1 MSAEQGSTS
10 PIVPEMPE
18 TRAEAEHQHGEI
30 ADRIRGFNQ
39 AYYIND
45 EPLVP
50 DAEYDALFNRL
61 IELEA
66 RYPTLRKNSPTQEVG
81 AAPADG
87 FAKIKHARPMLSLA
101 NAFSRDDV
109 VDFLA
114 RIRRFLNLTAHSPV
128 EVVGEPK
135 IDGLSL
141 SLRYEN
147 RQLVTAATRG
157 DGTEGEDVT
166 ANVAHIKDIPNILPE
181 DAPEDVVEIRGEVYM
196 ARSDFHKLNETQA
209 ETGGKPFANPR
220 NAAAGSLRQLD
231 PTISAKRPLRFFAY
245 SFGELSESLAQ
256 THWEFIARIKN
267 WGFVTNPFTRLLH
280 DADDIMAFY
289 AEIGNQRPTLDY
301 DIDGIVYKVNDFELQ
316 LRLGFVSRSPRWA
329 IAHKFPAEKART
341 RVKAIDIQVGR
352 TGALTPVARLE
363 PVTVGGVVVSNAT
376 LHNRD
381 EIERLG
387 VRIGDM
393 VLIQR
398 AGDVIPQVVEVI
410 HDEQFTAS
418 KNIIPFIF
426 PDTCPKCGSH
436 AMREEGEV
444 VTRCTGGLICPAQA
458 VERLKHFV
466 SRHAFD
472 IDGMGSKNIEAF
484 FELGWLQSPADIFK
498 LERLHSNEITR
509 LDGWGEKSAN
519 KLFDSI
525 NASRTI
531 SLDRFIFSLGIPQV
545 GQSTAK
551 ILAFH
556 FGSFQVLSKIIKYL
570 SIPKGAETRK
580 ISPNRYSER
589 FCLRHFSRFFYQKHS
604 HPMRLDTFVKRSFK
618 RHIRQNMRAIELQKQ
633 AILNDLLNLDQIGPS
648 VAREVIEFIT
658 EDRNRAVLS
667 DLQRALTIKDVEA
680 PQVSDSPVSGKTVVF
695 TGKLELFSRNEAKV
709 KAESL
714 GAKVAGSISAKT
726 DYLVAGPGAGSK
738 LKKAEE
744 LGVTVLDE
752 QGWLDL
758 IAE

>member
-1 MSAEQGSTS
+1 M
-10 PIVPEMPE
+10 VPDMPE
-18 TRAEAEHQHGEI
+18 TRTEAGQQHAEI
-30 ADRIRGFNQ
+30 SDRIRGFNE

-66 RYPTLRKNSPTQEVG
+66 RYPTLKKNSPTQEVG

-101 NAFSRDDV
+101 NAFSREDI

-128 EVVGEPK
+128 EIVGEPK

-147 RQLVTAATRG
+147 RELVSAATRG

-166 ANVAHIKDIPNILPE
+166 ANVAHITDIPKILPE
-181 DAPEDVVEIRGEVYM
+181 DAPADVVEIRGEVYM
-196 ARSDFHKLNETQA
+196 ARSAFQKLNETQT
-209 ETGGKPFANPR
+209 EIGGKTFANPR

-256 THWEFIARIKN
+256 THWDFISKIKG
-267 WGFVTNPFTRLLH
+267 WGFVTNPHTTLLH
-280 DADDIMAFY
+280 NTDEIMAFY
-289 AEIGNQRPTLDY
+289 EELGNQRAELDY

-329 IAHKFPAEKART
+329 IAHKFPAEQART

-387 VRIGDM
+387 VRVNDL
-393 VLIQR
+393 VVIQR

-410 HDEQFTAS
+410 TDERPDDAV
-418 KNIIPFIF
+418 PYDF
-426 PDTCPKCGSH
+426 PETCPKCGSH
-436 AMREEGEV
+436 AMREEGEA
-444 VTRCTGGLICPAQA
+444 VTRCSGGLICPAQA

-466 SRHAFD
+466 SRNAFD
-472 IDGMGSKNIEAF
+472 IEGMGGKHIEAF
-484 FELGWLQSPADIFK
+484 FDLGWVKSPADIFRIEEKHGDALRK
-498 LERLHSNEITR
+498 LE
-509 LDGWGEKSAN
+509 GWGDKSAE
-519 KLFDSI
+519 KLFASI
-525 NASRTI
+525 NERRTVP
-531 SLDRFIFSLGIPQV
+531 LDRFIYALGIRQI
-545 GQSTAK
+545 GQATAK
-551 ILAFH
+551 LLARH
-556 FGSFQVLSKIIKYL
+556 YGSITEWRAAMNDAGTPDSD
-570 SIPKGAETRK
+570 A
-580 ISPNRYSER
+580 
-589 FCLRHFSRFFYQKHS
+589 LR
-604 HPMRLDTFVKRSFK
+604 
-618 RHIRQNMRAIELQKQ
+618 
-633 AILNDLLNLDQIGPS
+633 DLINIDQIGPS
-648 VAREVIEFIT
+648 VAHDLIEFMA
-658 EDRNRAVLS
+658 EEHNRDVLDDLQAVL
-667 DLQRALTIKDVEA
+667 TIEDVEA
-680 PQVSDSPVSGKTVVF
+680 PQVTDSPVSGKTVVF

-714 GAKVAGSISAKT
+714 GAKVAGSVSAKT
-726 DYLVAGPGAGSK
+726 DFLVAGPGAGSK

-758 IAE
+758 IAD

>member
-1 MSAEQGSTS
+1 M
-10 PIVPEMPE
+10 VPDMPE
-18 TRAEAEHQHGEI
+18 TRTEAGLQHAEI
-30 ADRIRGFNQ
+30 SDRIRGFNE

-66 RYPTLRKNSPTQEVG
+66 RYPTLKKNSPTQEVG

-101 NAFSRDDV
+101 NAFSREDI

-128 EVVGEPK
+128 EIVGEPK

-147 RQLVTAATRG
+147 RELVSAATRG

-166 ANVAHIKDIPNILPE
+166 ANVAHITDIPKILPE
-181 DAPEDVVEIRGEVYM
+181 DAPADVVEIRGEVYM
-196 ARSDFHKLNETQA
+196 ARSAFQKLNETQA
-209 ETGGKPFANPR
+209 ETGGKTFANPR

-256 THWEFIARIKN
+256 THWDFISKIKG
-267 WGFVTNPFTRLLH
+267 WGFVTNPHTTLLH
-280 DADDIMAFY
+280 NTDEIMAFY
-289 AEIGNQRPTLDY
+289 EELGNQRAELDY

-329 IAHKFPAEKART
+329 VAHKFPAEQART

-387 VRIGDM
+387 VQVNDL
-393 VLIQR
+393 VVIQR

-410 HDEQFTAS
+410 VDERPDDAV
-418 KNIIPFIF
+418 PYHF
-426 PDTCPKCGSH
+426 PETCPKCGSH
-436 AMREEGEV
+436 AIREEGEA
-444 VTRCTGGLICPAQA
+444 VTRCSGGLICPAQA

-466 SRHAFD
+466 SRNAFD
-472 IDGMGSKNIEAF
+472 IEGMGGKHIEAF
-484 FELGWLQSPADIFK
+484 FDLGWVKSPADIFRIEEKHGDALRK
-498 LERLHSNEITR
+498 LE
-509 LDGWGEKSAN
+509 GWGDKSAE
-519 KLFDSI
+519 KLFASI
-525 NASRTI
+525 NERRTVP
-531 SLDRFIFSLGIPQV
+531 LDRFIYALGIRQI
-545 GQSTAK
+545 GQATAK
-551 ILAFH
+551 LLARH
-556 FGSFQVLSKIIKYL
+556 YGSI
-570 SIPKGAETRK
+570 AEWRTAMNDAGTPD
-580 ISPNRYSER
+580 SDA
-589 FCLRHFSRFFYQKHS
+589 LR
-604 HPMRLDTFVKRSFK
+604 
-618 RHIRQNMRAIELQKQ
+618 
-633 AILNDLLNLDQIGPS
+633 DLINIDQIGPS
-648 VAREVIEFIT
+648 VAHDLIEFMA
-658 EDRNRAVLS
+658 EEHNRDVLDDLQAVL
-667 DLQRALTIKDVEA
+667 TIENVEA
-680 PQVSDSPVSGKTVVF
+680 PQVTDSPVSGKTVVF

-714 GAKVAGSISAKT
+714 GAKVAGSVSAKT
-726 DYLVAGPGAGSK
+726 DFLVAGPGAGSK

>member
-1 MSAEQGSTS
+1 MNAEHASDT
-10 PIVPEMPE
+10 PNLPDLPELPE
-18 TRAEAEHQHGEI
+18 TSTEARKQHAEISE
-30 ADRIRGFNQ
+30 RIRSFNE

-61 IELEA
+61 IELETH
-66 RYPTLRKNSPTQEVG
+66 YPTLKKNSPTQEVG

-87 FAKIKHARPMLSLA
+87 FAKVKHSRPMLSLG
-101 NAFSRDDV
+101 NAFSREDI

-114 RIRRFLNLTAHSPV
+114 RIRRFLSLTAHSPI

-157 DGTEGEDVT
+157 DGSEGEDVT
-166 ANVAHIKDIPNILPE
+166 ANVAHIGDIPQTLPD
-181 DAPEDVVEIRGEVYM
+181 DAPDVVEIRGEVYM
-196 ARSDFHKLNETQA
+196 ARSAFQKLNEVQA
-209 ETGGKPFANPR
+209 AANAKTFANPR

-256 THWEFIARIKN
+256 TQWEFLHKVEG
-267 WGFVTNPFTRLLH
+267 WGFVTNPLTRLLN
-280 DADDIMAFY
+280 DADEIMAFY
-289 AEIGNQRPTLDY
+289 EDLGKQRPDLDY

-329 IAHKFPAEKART
+329 IAHKFPAEQART
-341 RVKAIDIQVGR
+341 RINAIEVQVGR

-387 VRIGDM
+387 VRVGDM
-393 VLIQR
+393 VIIQR

-410 HDEQFTAS
+410 LDERPEDTVDYA
-418 KNIIPFIF
+418 F
-426 PDTCPKCGSH
+426 PDHCPKCNSH
-436 AMREEGEV
+436 AMREEGEA

-466 SRHAFD
+466 SRNAFD
-472 IDGMGSKNIEAF
+472 IDGMGAKNVEAF
-484 FELGWLQSPADIFK
+484 FDKGWVQSPADIFRLEDNHADEIRK
-498 LERLHSNEITR
+498 LE
-509 LDGWGEKSAN
+509 GWGEKSAT
-519 KLFDSI
+519 KLFDGI
-525 NASRTI
+525 NERRTI
-531 SLDRFIFSLGIPQV
+531 GLDRFIYALGIRQI
-545 GQSTAK
+545 GQATAK
-551 ILAFH
+551 LLARH
-556 FGSFQVLSKIIKYL
+556 YT
-570 SIPKGAETRK
+570 SIGQWRAA
-580 ISPNRYSER
+580 IVDANQADSEA
-589 FCLRHFSRFFYQKHS
+589 LR
-604 HPMRLDTFVKRSFK
+604 
-618 RHIRQNMRAIELQKQ
+618 EL
-633 AILNDLLNLDQIGPS
+633 INIDQIGPG
-648 VAREVIEFIT
+648 VAKDLIEFMA
-658 EDRNRAVLS
+658 ESHNKDVLD
-667 DLQRALTIKDVEA
+667 DLESVLTIQDVEA
-680 PQVSDSPVSGKTVVF
+680 PQVSDSPVNGKTVVF

-714 GAKVAGSISAKT
+714 GAKVAGSVSAKT

-758 IAE
+758 IANT

>member
-1 MSAEQGSTS
+1 MSAEHASDTS
-10 PIVPEMPE
+10 NLPELPE
-18 TRAEAEHQHGEI
+18 TSSEARKQHAEI
-30 ADRIRGFNQ
+30 SDRIRSFNE

-61 IELEA
+61 IELES
-66 RYPTLRKNSPTQEVG
+66 RYPTLKKNSPTQEVG

-87 FAKIKHARPMLSLA
+87 FAKVKHARPMLSLG
-101 NAFSRDDV
+101 NAFSKEDI

-147 RQLVTAATRG
+147 RKLVTAATRG
-157 DGTEGEDVT
+157 DGSEGEDVT
-166 ANVAHIKDIPNILPE
+166 ANVAHIGDIPKTLPD
-181 DAPEDVVEIRGEVYM
+181 DAPDVVEIRGEVYM
-196 ARSDFHKLNETQA
+196 ARSAFQKLNETQA
-209 ETGGKPFANPR
+209 ETGGKTFANPR

-231 PTISAKRPLRFFAY
+231 PSISAKRPLRFFAY

-256 THWEFIARIKN
+256 TQWDFLQKVDG
-267 WGFVTNPFTRLLH
+267 WGFVINPLTRLVN
-280 DADDIMAFY
+280 DADAIMAFY
-289 AEIGNQRPTLDY
+289 DELGKLRPDLDY

-329 IAHKFPAEKART
+329 IAHKFPAEQART
-341 RVKAIDIQVGR
+341 RVNAIEIQVGR

-387 VRIGDM
+387 VRVGDM
-393 VLIQR
+393 VIIQR

-410 HDEQFTAS
+410 LDERPDDTTEYA
-418 KNIIPFIF
+418 F
-426 PDTCPKCGSH
+426 PDLCPKCNSH
-436 AMREEGEV
+436 AMREEGEA

-466 SRHAFD
+466 SRNAFD
-472 IDGMGSKNIEAF
+472 IDGMGAKNIETF
-484 FELGWLQSPADIFK
+484 FEKGWVQSPADIFRLEMLHGDDIRK
-498 LERLHSNEITR
+498 LE
-509 LDGWGEKSAN
+509 GWGEKSAT
-519 KLFDSI
+519 KLFNGINERRSI
-525 NASRTI
+525 G
-531 SLDRFIFSLGIPQV
+531 LDRFIYALGIRQI
-545 GQSTAK
+545 GQATAK
-551 ILAFH
+551 LLARH
-556 FGSFQVLSKIIKYL
+556 YT
-570 SIPKGAETRK
+570 SISQWRTA
-580 ISPNRYSER
+580 IVDANQADSDA
-589 FCLRHFSRFFYQKHS
+589 LR
-604 HPMRLDTFVKRSFK
+604 
-618 RHIRQNMRAIELQKQ
+618 EL
-633 AILNDLLNLDQIGPS
+633 INIDQIGPG
-648 VAREVIEFIT
+648 VAKDLIEFMA
-658 EDRNRAVLS
+658 EDHNKTVLD
-667 DLQRALTIKDVEA
+667 DLESVLDIQDVEA
-680 PQVSDSPVSGKTVVF
+680 PQITDSPVNGKTVVF

-744 LGVTVLDE
+744 LSVTVLDE
-752 QGWLDL
+752 QAWLDL
-758 IAE
+758 IANT

>member
-1 MSAEQGSTS
+1 MNAEHASDT
-10 PIVPEMPE
+10 PNLPDLPELPE
-18 TRAEAEHQHGEI
+18 TSTEARKQHAEISE
-30 ADRIRGFNQ
+30 RIRSFNE

-61 IELEA
+61 IELETH
-66 RYPTLRKNSPTQEVG
+66 YPTLKKNSPTQEVG

-87 FAKIKHARPMLSLA
+87 FAKVKHSRPMLSLG
-101 NAFSRDDV
+101 NAFSREDI

-114 RIRRFLNLTAHSPV
+114 RIRRFLSLTAHSPI

-157 DGTEGEDVT
+157 DGSEGEDVT
-166 ANVAHIKDIPNILPE
+166 ANVAHIGDIPQTLPD
-181 DAPEDVVEIRGEVYM
+181 DAPDVVEIRGEVYM
-196 ARSDFHKLNETQA
+196 ARSAFQKLNEVQA
-209 ETGGKPFANPR
+209 AANAKTFANPR

-231 PTISAKRPLRFFAY
+231 PTISAKRPLGFFAY

-256 THWEFIARIKN
+256 TQWDFLHKIEG
-267 WGFVTNPFTRLLH
+267 WGFVTNPLTRLLN
-280 DADDIMAFY
+280 DADEIMAFY
-289 AEIGNQRPTLDY
+289 EDLGKQRPDLDY

-329 IAHKFPAEKART
+329 IAHKFPAEQART
-341 RVKAIDIQVGR
+341 RINAIEVQVGR

-387 VRIGDM
+387 VRVGDM
-393 VLIQR
+393 VIIQR

-410 HDEQFTAS
+410 LDERPENTVEYA
-418 KNIIPFIF
+418 F
-426 PDTCPKCGSH
+426 PDHCPKCNSH
-436 AMREEGEV
+436 AMREEGEA

-466 SRHAFD
+466 SRNAFD
-472 IDGMGSKNIEAF
+472 IDGMGAKNIEAF
-484 FELGWLQSPADIFK
+484 FDKGWVQSPADIFRLEDNHADEIRK
-498 LERLHSNEITR
+498 LE
-509 LDGWGEKSAN
+509 GWGEKSAT
-519 KLFDSI
+519 KLFDGI
-525 NASRTI
+525 NERRTI
-531 SLDRFIFSLGIPQV
+531 GLDRFIYALGIRQI
-545 GQSTAK
+545 GQATAK
-551 ILAFH
+551 LLARH
-556 FGSFQVLSKIIKYL
+556 YT
-570 SIPKGAETRK
+570 SIGQWRAA
-580 ISPNRYSER
+580 IVDANQADSDA
-589 FCLRHFSRFFYQKHS
+589 LR
-604 HPMRLDTFVKRSFK
+604 
-618 RHIRQNMRAIELQKQ
+618 EL
-633 AILNDLLNLDQIGPS
+633 INIDQIGPG
-648 VAREVIEFIT
+648 VAKDLIEFMA
-658 EDRNRAVLS
+658 ESHNKDVLD
-667 DLQRALTIKDVEA
+667 DLESVLTIQDVEA
-680 PQVSDSPVSGKTVVF
+680 PQVSDSPVNGKTVVF

-714 GAKVAGSISAKT
+714 GAKVAGSVSAKT

-758 IAE
+758 VATA

>member
-1 MSAEQGSTS
+1 MTAEQASSTS
-10 PIVPEMPE
+10 SLPEMPE
-18 TRAEAEHQHGEI
+18 TSTEARKQHAEI
-30 ADRIRGFNQ
+30 AERIRSFNE
-39 AYYIND
+39 AYYVND

-61 IELEA
+61 IELESH
-66 RYPTLRKNSPTQEVG
+66 YPTLKKNSPTQEVG
-81 AAPADG
+81 AAPAEG
-87 FAKIKHARPMLSLA
+87 FAKVKHARPMLSLG
-101 NAFSRDDV
+101 NAFSREDI

-147 RQLVTAATRG
+147 RVLVTAATRG
-157 DGTEGEDVT
+157 DGSEGEDVT
-166 ANVAHIKDIPNILPE
+166 ANVAHIDDIPKTLPE
-181 DAPEDVVEIRGEVYM
+181 DAPDVVEIRGEVYM
-196 ARSDFHKLNETQA
+196 ARSAFQKLNETQA
-209 ETGGKPFANPR
+209 ETGGKTFANPR

-231 PTISAKRPLRFFAY
+231 PSISAKRPLRFFAY

-256 THWEFIARIKN
+256 TQWDFLQKVEG
-267 WGFVTNPFTRLLH
+267 WGFVINPLTRLLN
-280 DADDIMAFY
+280 DADDIMAMY
-289 AEIGNQRPTLDY
+289 DDVGRQRPDLDY

-341 RVKAIDIQVGR
+341 RLNAIDIQVGR

-381 EIERLG
+381 EVERLG
-387 VRIGDM
+387 VRVGDM
-393 VLIQR
+393 VVIQR

-410 HDEQFTAS
+410 LDERPEDTTDYQ
-418 KNIIPFIF
+418 F

-436 AMREEGEV
+436 AMREEGEA

-466 SRHAFD
+466 SRNAFD
-472 IDGMGSKNIEAF
+472 IDGMGAKNVEAF
-484 FELGWLQSPADIFK
+484 FELGWVKSPGDIFRLESDHGDAIKK
-498 LERLHSNEITR
+498 LE
-509 LDGWGEKSAN
+509 GWGEKSAT
-519 KLFDSI
+519 KLFDGV
-525 NASRTI
+525 NERRTI
-531 SLDRFIFSLGIPQV
+531 GLDRFIYALGIRQI
-545 GQSTAK
+545 GQATAK
-551 ILAFH
+551 LLARH
-556 FGSFQVLSKIIKYL
+556 YGSV
-570 SIPKGAETRK
+570 
-580 ISPNRYSER
+580 SEWR
-589 FCLRHFSRFFYQKHS
+589 SAMLAANEADSDALR
-604 HPMRLDTFVKRSFK
+604 
-618 RHIRQNMRAIELQKQ
+618 EL
-633 AILNDLLNLDQIGPS
+633 INIDQIGPG
-648 VAREVIEFIT
+648 VAKDLIEFMAEDHNREVL
-658 EDRNRAVLS
+658 D
-667 DLQRALTIKDVEA
+667 DLQGLLTITDVEA
-680 PQVSDSPVSGKTVVF
+680 PIATDSPVNGKTVVF

-714 GAKVAGSISAKT
+714 GAKVAGSVSAKT

-758 IAE
+758 IATA

>member
-10 PIVPEMPE
+10 SIVPDMPE
-18 TRAEAEHQHGEI
+18 TRTEAGQQHAEI
-30 ADRIRGFNQ
+30 SDRIRGFNE

-66 RYPTLRKNSPTQEVG
+66 RYPTLKKNSPTQEVG

-101 NAFSRDDV
+101 NAFSREDI

-128 EVVGEPK
+128 EIVGEPK

-147 RQLVTAATRG
+147 RELVSAATRG

-166 ANVAHIKDIPNILPE
+166 ANVAHITDIPKTLPE
-181 DAPEDVVEIRGEVYM
+181 DAPADVVEIRGEVYM
-196 ARSDFHKLNETQA
+196 ARSAFQKLNETQA
-209 ETGGKPFANPR
+209 QTGGKTFANPR

-256 THWEFIARIKN
+256 THWDFISKIKG
-267 WGFVTNPFTRLLH
+267 WGFVTNPHTTLLH
-280 DADDIMAFY
+280 NTDEIMAFY
-289 AEIGNQRPTLDY
+289 EELGNQRAELDY

-329 IAHKFPAEKART
+329 IAHKFPAEQART

-387 VRIGDM
+387 VQVNDL
-393 VLIQR
+393 VVIQR

-410 HDEQFTAS
+410 VDERPDDAA
-418 KNIIPFIF
+418 PYHF
-426 PDTCPKCGSH
+426 PETCPKCGSH
-436 AMREEGEV
+436 AIREEGEA
-444 VTRCTGGLICPAQA
+444 VTRCSGGLICPAQA

-466 SRHAFD
+466 SRNAFD
-472 IDGMGSKNIEAF
+472 IEGMGGKHIEAF
-484 FELGWLQSPADIFK
+484 FDLGWVKSPADIFRIEEKHGDALRK
-498 LERLHSNEITR
+498 LE
-509 LDGWGEKSAN
+509 GWGDKSAE
-519 KLFDSI
+519 KLFASI
-525 NASRTI
+525 NERRTVP
-531 SLDRFIFSLGIPQV
+531 LDRFIYALGIRQI
-545 GQSTAK
+545 GQATAK
-551 ILAFH
+551 LLARH
-556 FGSFQVLSKIIKYL
+556 YGSI
-570 SIPKGAETRK
+570 AEWRTAMNDAGTPD
-580 ISPNRYSER
+580 SDA
-589 FCLRHFSRFFYQKHS
+589 LR
-604 HPMRLDTFVKRSFK
+604 
-618 RHIRQNMRAIELQKQ
+618 
-633 AILNDLLNLDQIGPS
+633 DLINIDQIGPS
-648 VAREVIEFIT
+648 VAHDLIEFMA
-658 EDRNRAVLS
+658 EEHNRDVLDDLQAVL
-667 DLQRALTIKDVEA
+667 TIENVKA
-680 PQVSDSPVSGKTVVF
+680 PQVTDSPVSGKTVVF

-714 GAKVAGSISAKT
+714 GAKVAGSVSAKT
-726 DYLVAGPGAGSK
+726 DFLVAGPGAGSK

-758 IAE
+758 IAD

>member
-1 MSAEQGSTS
+1 MNAEHASNTS
-10 PIVPEMPE
+10 SLPEMPATSTE
-18 TRAEAEHQHGEI
+18 ARKQHAEISE
-30 ADRIRGFNQ
+30 RIRSFNE
-39 AYYIND
+39 AYYVND

-61 IELEA
+61 IELESH
-66 RYPTLRKNSPTQEVG
+66 YPTLKKNSPTQEVG

-87 FAKIKHARPMLSLA
+87 FAKVRHARPMLSLG
-101 NAFSRDDV
+101 NAFSREDI

-141 SLRYEN
+141 SLRYEG
-147 RQLVTAATRG
+147 RKLVTAATRG
-157 DGTEGEDVT
+157 DGSEGEDVT
-166 ANVAHIKDIPNILPE
+166 ANVAHIDDIPKTLPD
-181 DAPEDVVEIRGEVYM
+181 DAPDVVEIRGEVYM
-196 ARSDFHKLNETQA
+196 ARSAFQKLNETQA
-209 ETGGKPFANPR
+209 ETGGKTFANPR

-231 PTISAKRPLRFFAY
+231 PSISAKRPLRFFAY

-256 THWEFIARIKN
+256 TQWDFLQKVDG
-267 WGFVTNPFTRLLH
+267 WGFVINPLTRLLN
-280 DADDIMAFY
+280 DADDIMTFY
-289 AEIGNQRPTLDY
+289 EELGKQRPDLDY

-341 RVKAIDIQVGR
+341 RLNAIDIQVGR

-387 VRIGDM
+387 VRVGDM
-393 VLIQR
+393 VVIQR

-410 HDEQFTAS
+410 LDERPEGTVDYA
-418 KNIIPFIF
+418 F

-436 AMREEGEV
+436 AMREEGEA

-466 SRHAFD
+466 SRNAFD
-472 IDGMGSKNIEAF
+472 IDGMGAKNIESF
-484 FELGWLQSPADIFK
+484 FELGWVKSPGDIFRLETDHGDAIRK
-498 LERLHSNEITR
+498 LE
-509 LDGWGEKSAN
+509 GWGDKSAA
-519 KLFDSI
+519 KLFDGI
-525 NASRTI
+525 NERKTI
-531 SLDRFIFSLGIPQV
+531 GLDRFIYALGIRQI
-545 GQSTAK
+545 GQATAK
-551 ILAFH
+551 LLARH
-556 FGSFQVLSKIIKYL
+556 YGSVAEWRSAIIAANQAD
-570 SIPKGAETRK
+570 SDA
-580 ISPNRYSER
+580 
-589 FCLRHFSRFFYQKHS
+589 LR
-604 HPMRLDTFVKRSFK
+604 
-618 RHIRQNMRAIELQKQ
+618 EL
-633 AILNDLLNLDQIGPS
+633 INIDQIGPG
-648 VAREVIEFIT
+648 VAKDLIEFMA
-658 EDRNRAVLS
+658 EDHNLAVLD
-667 DLQRALTIKDVEA
+667 DLQAQLDITDVEA
-680 PQVSDSPVSGKTVVF
+680 PSVSDSPVSGKTVVF

-714 GAKVAGSISAKT
+714 GAKVAGSVSAKT

-758 IAE
+758 IAAE

>member
-1 MSAEQGSTS
+1 MSAEHASDTS
-10 PIVPEMPE
+10 NLPELPDTSSE
-18 TRAEAEHQHGEI
+18 ARKQHAEI
-30 ADRIRGFNQ
+30 SDRIRSFNE

-61 IELEA
+61 IELES
-66 RYPTLRKNSPTQEVG
+66 RYPTLKKNSPTQEVG

-87 FAKIKHARPMLSLA
+87 FAKVKHARPMLSLG
-101 NAFSRDDV
+101 NAFSKEDI

-147 RQLVTAATRG
+147 RKLVTAATRG
-157 DGTEGEDVT
+157 DGSEGEDVT
-166 ANVAHIKDIPNILPE
+166 ANVAHIGDIPKTLPE
-181 DAPEDVVEIRGEVYM
+181 DAPDVVEIRGEVYM
-196 ARSDFHKLNETQA
+196 ARSAFQKLNETQA
-209 ETGGKPFANPR
+209 ETGGKTFANPR

-231 PTISAKRPLRFFAY
+231 PSVSAKRPLRFFAY

-256 THWEFIARIKN
+256 TQWDFLQKVDG
-267 WGFVTNPFTRLLH
+267 WGFVINPLTRLVN
-280 DADDIMAFY
+280 DADAIMAFY
-289 AEIGNQRPTLDY
+289 DELGKLRPDLDY

-329 IAHKFPAEKART
+329 IAHKFPAEQART
-341 RVKAIDIQVGR
+341 RVNAIEIQVGR

-381 EIERLG
+381 EIARLG
-387 VRIGDM
+387 VRVGDM
-393 VLIQR
+393 VIIQR

-410 HDEQFTAS
+410 LDERPDDTTEYA
-418 KNIIPFIF
+418 F
-426 PDTCPKCGSH
+426 PDHCPKCNSH
-436 AMREEGEV
+436 AMREEGEA

-466 SRHAFD
+466 SRNAFD
-472 IDGMGSKNIEAF
+472 IDGMGAKNIETF
-484 FELGWLQSPADIFK
+484 FEKGWVQSPSDIFRLETLHGDDIRK
-498 LERLHSNEITR
+498 LE
-509 LDGWGEKSAN
+509 GWGEKSATN
-519 KLFDSI
+519 LFNGI
-525 NASRTI
+525 NERRTI
-531 SLDRFIFSLGIPQV
+531 GLDRFIYALGIRQI
-545 GQSTAK
+545 GQATAK
-551 ILAFH
+551 LLARH
-556 FGSFQVLSKIIKYL
+556 YT
-570 SIPKGAETRK
+570 SISQWRSA
-580 ISPNRYSER
+580 IVDANQADSDA
-589 FCLRHFSRFFYQKHS
+589 LR
-604 HPMRLDTFVKRSFK
+604 
-618 RHIRQNMRAIELQKQ
+618 EL
-633 AILNDLLNLDQIGPS
+633 INIDQIGPG
-648 VAREVIEFIT
+648 VAKDLIEFMA
-658 EDRNRAVLS
+658 EDHNKTVLD
-667 DLQRALTIKDVEA
+667 DLESVLDIQDVEA
-680 PQVSDSPVSGKTVVF
+680 PQITDSPVNGKTVVF

-744 LGVTVLDE
+744 LSVTVLDE
-752 QGWLDL
+752 QAWLDL
-758 IAE
+758 IANT

>member
-1 MSAEQGSTS
+1 MSAEQGPTS
-10 PIVPEMPE
+10 SIVPDMPE
-18 TRAEAEHQHGEI
+18 TRTEAGQQHAEI
-30 ADRIRGFNQ
+30 SDRIRGFNE

-66 RYPTLRKNSPTQEVG
+66 RYPTLKKNSPTQEVG

-101 NAFSRDDV
+101 NAFSREDI

-128 EVVGEPK
+128 EIVGEPK

-147 RQLVTAATRG
+147 RELVSAATRG

-166 ANVAHIKDIPNILPE
+166 ANVAHITDIPKILPE
-181 DAPEDVVEIRGEVYM
+181 DAPADVVEIRGEVYM
-196 ARSDFHKLNETQA
+196 ARSAFQKLNETQT
-209 ETGGKPFANPR
+209 EIGGKTFANPR

-256 THWEFIARIKN
+256 THWDFISKIKG
-267 WGFVTNPFTRLLH
+267 WGFVTNPHTTLLH
-280 DADDIMAFY
+280 NTDEIMAFY
-289 AEIGNQRPTLDY
+289 EELGNQRAELDY

-329 IAHKFPAEKART
+329 IAHKFPAEQART

-387 VRIGDM
+387 VRVNDL
-393 VLIQR
+393 VVIQR

-410 HDEQFTAS
+410 TDERPDDAV
-418 KNIIPFIF
+418 PYDF
-426 PDTCPKCGSH
+426 PETCPKCGSH
-436 AMREEGEV
+436 AMREEGEA
-444 VTRCTGGLICPAQA
+444 VTRCSGGLICPAQA

-466 SRHAFD
+466 SRNAFD
-472 IDGMGSKNIEAF
+472 IEGMGGKHIEAF
-484 FELGWLQSPADIFK
+484 FDLGWVKSPADIFRIEEKHGDALRK
-498 LERLHSNEITR
+498 LE
-509 LDGWGEKSAN
+509 GWGDKSAE
-519 KLFDSI
+519 KLFASI
-525 NASRTI
+525 NERRTVP
-531 SLDRFIFSLGIPQV
+531 LDRFIYALGIRQI
-545 GQSTAK
+545 GQATAK
-551 ILAFH
+551 LLARH
-556 FGSFQVLSKIIKYL
+556 YGSITEWRAAMNDAGTPDSD
-570 SIPKGAETRK
+570 A
-580 ISPNRYSER
+580 
-589 FCLRHFSRFFYQKHS
+589 LR
-604 HPMRLDTFVKRSFK
+604 
-618 RHIRQNMRAIELQKQ
+618 
-633 AILNDLLNLDQIGPS
+633 DLINIDQIGPS
-648 VAREVIEFIT
+648 VAHDLIEFMA
-658 EDRNRAVLS
+658 EEHNRDVLDDLQAVL
-667 DLQRALTIKDVEA
+667 TIEDVEA
-680 PQVSDSPVSGKTVVF
+680 PQVTDSPVSGKTVVF

-714 GAKVAGSISAKT
+714 GAKVAGSVSAKT
-726 DYLVAGPGAGSK
+726 DFLVAGPGAGSK

-758 IAE
+758 IAD

>member
-1 MSAEQGSTS
+1 MTAEQASSTS
-10 PIVPEMPE
+10 SLPEMPE
-18 TRAEAEHQHGEI
+18 TSTEARKQHAEI
-30 ADRIRGFNQ
+30 AERIRSFNE
-39 AYYIND
+39 AYYVND

-61 IELEA
+61 IELETH
-66 RYPTLRKNSPTQEVG
+66 YPTLKKNSPTQEVG
-81 AAPADG
+81 AAPAEG
-87 FAKIKHARPMLSLA
+87 FAKVKHARPMLSLG
-101 NAFSRDDV
+101 NAFSREDI

-114 RIRRFLNLTAHSPV
+114 RIRRFLNLTAHCPV

-147 RQLVTAATRG
+147 RVLVTAATRG
-157 DGTEGEDVT
+157 DGSEGEDVT
-166 ANVAHIKDIPNILPE
+166 ANVAHINDIPKTLPE
-181 DAPEDVVEIRGEVYM
+181 GAPDVVEIRGEVYM
-196 ARSDFHKLNETQA
+196 ARSAFQKLNETQA
-209 ETGGKPFANPR
+209 ETGGKTFANPR

-231 PTISAKRPLRFFAY
+231 PSISAKRPLRFFAY

-256 THWEFIARIKN
+256 TQWDFLQKVEG
-267 WGFVTNPFTRLLH
+267 WGFVINPLTRTLN
-280 DADDIMAFY
+280 DADDIMAMY
-289 AEIGNQRPTLDY
+289 EDVGKQRPDLDY

-341 RVKAIDIQVGR
+341 RLNAIDIQVGR

-387 VRIGDM
+387 VRVGDM
-393 VLIQR
+393 VVIQR

-410 HDEQFTAS
+410 LDERPEGTTDYQ
-418 KNIIPFIF
+418 F

-436 AMREEGEV
+436 AMREEGEA

-466 SRHAFD
+466 SRNAFD
-472 IDGMGSKNIEAF
+472 IDGMGAKNVEAF
-484 FELGWLQSPADIFK
+484 FELGWVKSPGDIFRLESDHGDAIMK
-498 LERLHSNEITR
+498 LE
-509 LDGWGEKSAN
+509 GWGEKSAT
-519 KLFDSI
+519 KLFDGV
-525 NASRTI
+525 NERRTI
-531 SLDRFIFSLGIPQV
+531 GLDRFIYALGIRQI
-545 GQSTAK
+545 GQATAK
-551 ILAFH
+551 LLARH
-556 FGSFQVLSKIIKYL
+556 YGSV
-570 SIPKGAETRK
+570 
-580 ISPNRYSER
+580 SEWR
-589 FCLRHFSRFFYQKHS
+589 SAMLAANEADRDALR
-604 HPMRLDTFVKRSFK
+604 
-618 RHIRQNMRAIELQKQ
+618 EL
-633 AILNDLLNLDQIGPS
+633 INIDQIGPG
-648 VAREVIEFIT
+648 VAKDLIEFMAEDHNREVL
-658 EDRNRAVLS
+658 D
-667 DLQRALTIKDVEA
+667 DLQDLLTITDVEA
-680 PQVSDSPVSGKTVVF
+680 PTATDSPVNGKTVVF

-714 GAKVAGSISAKT
+714 GAKVAGSVSAKT

-758 IAE
+758 IATE

>member
-1 MSAEQGSTS
+1 MTAEQASSTS
-10 PIVPEMPE
+10 SLPEMPE
-18 TRAEAEHQHGEI
+18 TSTEARKQHAEI
-30 ADRIRGFNQ
+30 AERIRSFNE
-39 AYYIND
+39 AYYVND

-61 IELEA
+61 IELESH
-66 RYPTLRKNSPTQEVG
+66 YPTLKKNSPTQEVG
-81 AAPADG
+81 AAPAEG
-87 FAKIKHARPMLSLA
+87 FAKVKHARPMLSLG
-101 NAFSRDDV
+101 NAFSREDI

-147 RQLVTAATRG
+147 RVLVTAATRG
-157 DGTEGEDVT
+157 DGSEGEDVT
-166 ANVAHIKDIPNILPE
+166 ANVAHIDDIPKTLPE
-181 DAPEDVVEIRGEVYM
+181 DAPDVVEIRGEVYM
-196 ARSDFHKLNETQA
+196 ARSAFQKLNETQA
-209 ETGGKPFANPR
+209 ETGGKTFANPR

-231 PTISAKRPLRFFAY
+231 SSISAKRPLRFFAY

-256 THWEFIARIKN
+256 TQWDFLQKVEG
-267 WGFVTNPFTRLLH
+267 WGFVINPLTRLLN
-280 DADDIMAFY
+280 DADDIMAMY
-289 AEIGNQRPTLDY
+289 DDVGRQRPDLDY

-341 RVKAIDIQVGR
+341 RLNAIDIQVGR

-387 VRIGDM
+387 VRVGDM
-393 VLIQR
+393 VVIQR

-410 HDEQFTAS
+410 LDERPADTTDYQ
-418 KNIIPFIF
+418 F

-436 AMREEGEV
+436 AMREEGEA

-466 SRHAFD
+466 SRNAFD
-472 IDGMGSKNIEAF
+472 IDGMGAKNVEAF
-484 FELGWLQSPADIFK
+484 FELGWVKSPGDIFR
-498 LERLHSNEITR
+498 LENDHGDAIRK
-509 LDGWGEKSAN
+509 LDGWGDKSAE
-519 KLFDSI
+519 KLFSGI
-525 NASRTI
+525 RNRKEI
-531 SLDRFIFSLGIPQV
+531 PLDKFIYSLGIRQI
-545 GQSTAK
+545 GQATAK
-551 ILAFH
+551 LLARH
-556 FGSFQVLSKIIKYL
+556 YGSFDAWRLAMAAAKKTE
-570 SIPKGAETRK
+570 KEGD
-580 ISPNRYSER
+580 SEA
-589 FCLRHFSRFFYQKHS
+589 LRE
-604 HPMRLDTFVKRSFK
+604 L
-618 RHIRQNMRAIELQKQ
+618 INIE
-633 AILNDLLNLDQIGPS
+633 QIGPG
-648 VAREVIEFIT
+648 VANDLIEFMA
-658 EDRNRAVLS
+658 EGHNRKVLD
-667 DLQRALTIKDVEA
+667 DLQKYLTITDVEA
-680 PQVSDSPVSGKTVVF
+680 PTATDSPVNGKTVVF

-714 GAKVAGSISAKT
+714 GAKVAGSVSAKT

-758 IAE
+758 IATA

>member
-1 MSAEQGSTS
+1 MNAEHASDT
-10 PIVPEMPE
+10 PNLPDLPELPE
-18 TRAEAEHQHGEI
+18 TSTEARKQHAEISE
-30 ADRIRGFNQ
+30 RIRSFNE

-61 IELEA
+61 IELETH
-66 RYPTLRKNSPTQEVG
+66 YPTLKKNSPTQEVG

-87 FAKIKHARPMLSLA
+87 FAKVKHSRPMLSLG
-101 NAFSRDDV
+101 NAFSREDI

-114 RIRRFLNLTAHSPV
+114 RIRRFLSLTAHSPI

-157 DGTEGEDVT
+157 DGSEGEDVT
-166 ANVAHIKDIPNILPE
+166 ANVAHIGDIPQTLPD
-181 DAPEDVVEIRGEVYM
+181 DAPDVVEIRGEVYM
-196 ARSDFHKLNETQA
+196 ARSAFQKLNEVQA
-209 ETGGKPFANPR
+209 AANAKTFANPR

-256 THWEFIARIKN
+256 TQWEFLHKIEG
-267 WGFVTNPFTRLLH
+267 WGFVTNPLTRLLN
-280 DADDIMAFY
+280 DADEIMAFY
-289 AEIGNQRPTLDY
+289 EDLGKQRPDLDY

-329 IAHKFPAEKART
+329 IAHKFPAEQART
-341 RVKAIDIQVGR
+341 RINAIEVQVGR

-387 VRIGDM
+387 VRVGDM
-393 VLIQR
+393 VIIQR

-410 HDEQFTAS
+410 LDERPDNTAEYQ
-418 KNIIPFIF
+418 F
-426 PDTCPKCGSH
+426 PDHCPKCNSH
-436 AMREEGEV
+436 AMREEGEA

-466 SRHAFD
+466 SRNAFD
-472 IDGMGSKNIEAF
+472 IDGMGAKNIEAF
-484 FELGWLQSPADIFK
+484 FDKGWVQSPADIFRLEDVHADDIRK
-498 LERLHSNEITR
+498 LE
-509 LDGWGEKSAN
+509 GWGEKSAT
-519 KLFDSI
+519 KLFDGI
-525 NASRTI
+525 NERRTI
-531 SLDRFIFSLGIPQV
+531 GLDRFIYALGIRQI
-545 GQSTAK
+545 GQATAK
-551 ILAFH
+551 LLARH
-556 FGSFQVLSKIIKYL
+556 YT
-570 SIPKGAETRK
+570 SISQWRAA
-580 ISPNRYSER
+580 IVDANQADSDA
-589 FCLRHFSRFFYQKHS
+589 LR
-604 HPMRLDTFVKRSFK
+604 
-618 RHIRQNMRAIELQKQ
+618 EL
-633 AILNDLLNLDQIGPS
+633 INIDQIGPG
-648 VAREVIEFIT
+648 VAKDLIEFMA
-658 EDRNRAVLS
+658 ESHNKDVLD
-667 DLQRALTIKDVEA
+667 DLESVLTIQDVEA
-680 PQVSDSPVSGKTVVF
+680 PQVSDSPVNGKTVVF

-714 GAKVAGSISAKT
+714 GAKVAGSVSAKT

-758 IAE
+758 VATA

>member
-1 MSAEQGSTS
+1 MTAEQASSTS
-10 PIVPEMPE
+10 SLPEMPE
-18 TRAEAEHQHGEI
+18 TSTEARKQHAEI
-30 ADRIRGFNQ
+30 ADRVRSFNE
-39 AYYIND
+39 AYYVND

-61 IELEA
+61 IELESH
-66 RYPTLRKNSPTQEVG
+66 YPTLKKNSPTQEVG
-81 AAPADG
+81 AAPAEG
-87 FAKIKHARPMLSLA
+87 FAKVKHARPMLSLG
-101 NAFSRDDV
+101 NAFSREDI

-147 RQLVTAATRG
+147 RVLVTAATRG
-157 DGTEGEDVT
+157 DGSEGEDVT
-166 ANVAHIKDIPNILPE
+166 ANVAHIDDIPKTLPE
-181 DAPEDVVEIRGEVYM
+181 DAPDVVEIRGEVYM
-196 ARSDFHKLNETQA
+196 ARSAFQKLNETQA
-209 ETGGKPFANPR
+209 ETGGKTFANPR

-231 PTISAKRPLRFFAY
+231 PSISAKRPLRFFAY

-256 THWEFIARIKN
+256 TQWDFLQKVEG
-267 WGFVTNPFTRLLH
+267 WGFVINPLTRLLN
-280 DADDIMAFY
+280 DADDIMAMY
-289 AEIGNQRPTLDY
+289 DDVGRQRPDLDY

-341 RVKAIDIQVGR
+341 RLNAIDIQVGR

-387 VRIGDM
+387 VRVGDM
-393 VLIQR
+393 VVIQR

-410 HDEQFTAS
+410 LDERPADTTDYQ
-418 KNIIPFIF
+418 F

-436 AMREEGEV
+436 AMREEGEA

-466 SRHAFD
+466 SRNAFD
-472 IDGMGSKNIEAF
+472 IDGMGAKNVEAF
-484 FELGWLQSPADIFK
+484 FELGWVKSPGDIFRLESDHGDAIKK
-498 LERLHSNEITR
+498 LE
-509 LDGWGEKSAN
+509 GWGEKSAT
-519 KLFDSI
+519 KLFDGV
-525 NASRTI
+525 NERRTI
-531 SLDRFIFSLGIPQV
+531 GLDRFIYALGIRQI
-545 GQSTAK
+545 GQATAK
-551 ILAFH
+551 LLARH
-556 FGSFQVLSKIIKYL
+556 YGSV
-570 SIPKGAETRK
+570 
-580 ISPNRYSER
+580 SEWR
-589 FCLRHFSRFFYQKHS
+589 SAMLAANEADSDALR
-604 HPMRLDTFVKRSFK
+604 
-618 RHIRQNMRAIELQKQ
+618 EL
-633 AILNDLLNLDQIGPS
+633 INIDQIGPG
-648 VAREVIEFIT
+648 VAKDLIEFMAEDHNREVL
-658 EDRNRAVLS
+658 D
-667 DLQRALTIKDVEA
+667 DLQGLLTITDVEA
-680 PQVSDSPVSGKTVVF
+680 PTATDSPVNGKTVVF

-714 GAKVAGSISAKT
+714 GAKVAGSVSAKT
-726 DYLVAGPGAGSK
+726 DYLVTGPGAGSK

-758 IAE
+758 IATA

>member
-1 MSAEQGSTS
+1 M
-10 PIVPEMPE
+10 VPEMPE

-387 VRIGDM
+387 VRVNDL
-393 VLIQR
+393 VVIQR

-410 HDEQFTAS
+410 LDERPDDTFPYA
-418 KNIIPFIF
+418 F

-436 AMREEGEV
+436 AMREEGEAI
-444 VTRCTGGLICPAQA
+444 TRCSGGLICPAQA

-466 SRHAFD
+466 SRNAFD
-472 IDGMGSKNIEAF
+472 IDGMGAKNIEAF
-484 FELGWLQSPADIFK
+484 FELGWIKSPADIFRIEETHGETLRK
-498 LERLHSNEITR
+498 LE
-509 LDGWGEKSAN
+509 GWGDKSAE
-519 KLFDSI
+519 KLFASI
-525 NASRTI
+525 NQRRNVP
-531 SLDRFIFSLGIPQV
+531 LDRFIYALGIRQI
-545 GQSTAK
+545 GQATAK
-551 ILAFH
+551 LLARH
-556 FGSFQVLSKIIKYL
+556 YRSLTEWRMAMNNAGTPDSD
-570 SIPKGAETRK
+570 A
-580 ISPNRYSER
+580 
-589 FCLRHFSRFFYQKHS
+589 LR
-604 HPMRLDTFVKRSFK
+604 
-618 RHIRQNMRAIELQKQ
+618 
-633 AILNDLLNLDQIGPS
+633 DLINIDQIGPG
-648 VAREVIEFIT
+648 VAHDLIEFMA
-658 EDRNRAVLS
+658 EEHNRDVLD
-667 DLQRALTIKDVEA
+667 DLETVLTVEDVEA

-744 LGVTVLDE
+744 LGVTILDE

>member
-10 PIVPEMPE
+10 SIVPDMPE
-18 TRAEAEHQHGEI
+18 TRTEAGQQHAEI
-30 ADRIRGFNQ
+30 SDRIRGFNE

-66 RYPTLRKNSPTQEVG
+66 RYPTLKKNSPTQEVG

-101 NAFSRDDV
+101 NAFSREDI

-128 EVVGEPK
+128 EIVGEPK

-147 RQLVTAATRG
+147 RELVSAATRG

-166 ANVAHIKDIPNILPE
+166 ANVAHITDIPKILPE
-181 DAPEDVVEIRGEVYM
+181 DAPADVVEIRGEVYM
-196 ARSDFHKLNETQA
+196 ARSAFQKLNETQT
-209 ETGGKPFANPR
+209 ETGSKTFANPR

-256 THWEFIARIKN
+256 THWDFISKIKG
-267 WGFVTNPFTRLLH
+267 WGFVTNPHTTLLH
-280 DADDIMAFY
+280 NTDEIMAFY
-289 AEIGNQRPTLDY
+289 EELGNQRAELDY

-329 IAHKFPAEKART
+329 IAHKFPAEQART

-387 VRIGDM
+387 VRVNDL
-393 VLIQR
+393 VVIQR

-410 HDEQFTAS
+410 TDERPDDAV
-418 KNIIPFIF
+418 PYDF
-426 PDTCPKCGSH
+426 PETCPKCGSH
-436 AMREEGEV
+436 AMREEGEA
-444 VTRCTGGLICPAQA
+444 VTRCSGGLICPAQA

-466 SRHAFD
+466 SRNAFD
-472 IDGMGSKNIEAF
+472 IEGMGGKHIEAF
-484 FELGWLQSPADIFK
+484 FDLGWVKSPADIFRIEEKHGDALRK
-498 LERLHSNEITR
+498 LE
-509 LDGWGEKSAN
+509 GWGDKSAE
-519 KLFDSI
+519 KLFASI
-525 NASRTI
+525 NERRTVP
-531 SLDRFIFSLGIPQV
+531 LDRFIYALGIRQI
-545 GQSTAK
+545 GQATAK
-551 ILAFH
+551 LLARH
-556 FGSFQVLSKIIKYL
+556 YGSITEWRAAMNDAGTPDSD
-570 SIPKGAETRK
+570 A
-580 ISPNRYSER
+580 
-589 FCLRHFSRFFYQKHS
+589 LR
-604 HPMRLDTFVKRSFK
+604 
-618 RHIRQNMRAIELQKQ
+618 
-633 AILNDLLNLDQIGPS
+633 DLINIDQIGPS
-648 VAREVIEFIT
+648 VAHDLIEFMA
-658 EDRNRAVLS
+658 EEHNRDVLDDLQAVL
-667 DLQRALTIKDVEA
+667 TIEDVEA
-680 PQVSDSPVSGKTVVF
+680 PQVTDSPVSGKTVVF

-714 GAKVAGSISAKT
+714 GAKVAGSVSAKT
-726 DYLVAGPGAGSK
+726 DFLVAGPGAGSK

-758 IAE
+758 IAD

>member
-10 PIVPEMPE
+10 SIVPDMPE
-18 TRAEAEHQHGEI
+18 TRTEAGQQHAEI
-30 ADRIRGFNQ
+30 SDRIRGFNE

-66 RYPTLRKNSPTQEVG
+66 RYPTLKKNSPTQEVG

-101 NAFSRDDV
+101 NAFSREDI

-128 EVVGEPK
+128 EIVGEPK

-147 RQLVTAATRG
+147 RELVSAATRG

-166 ANVAHIKDIPNILPE
+166 ANVAHITDIPKILPE
-181 DAPEDVVEIRGEVYM
+181 DAPADVVEIRGEVYM
-196 ARSDFHKLNETQA
+196 ARSAFQKLNETQT
-209 ETGGKPFANPR
+209 EIGGKTFANPR

-256 THWEFIARIKN
+256 THWDFISKIKG
-267 WGFVTNPFTRLLH
+267 WGFVTNPHTTLLH
-280 DADDIMAFY
+280 NTDEIMAFY
-289 AEIGNQRPTLDY
+289 EELGNQRAELDY

-329 IAHKFPAEKART
+329 IAHKFPAEQART

-387 VRIGDM
+387 VRVNDL
-393 VLIQR
+393 VVIQR

-410 HDEQFTAS
+410 TDERPDDAV
-418 KNIIPFIF
+418 PYDF
-426 PDTCPKCGSH
+426 PETCPKCGSH
-436 AMREEGEV
+436 AMREEGEA
-444 VTRCTGGLICPAQA
+444 VTRCSGGLICPAQA

-466 SRHAFD
+466 SRNAFD
-472 IDGMGSKNIEAF
+472 IEGMGGKHIEAF
-484 FELGWLQSPADIFK
+484 FDLGWVKSPADIFRIEEKHGDALRK
-498 LERLHSNEITR
+498 LE
-509 LDGWGEKSAN
+509 GWGDKSAE
-519 KLFDSI
+519 KLFASI
-525 NASRTI
+525 NERRTVP
-531 SLDRFIFSLGIPQV
+531 LDRFIYALGIRQI
-545 GQSTAK
+545 GQATAK
-551 ILAFH
+551 LLARH
-556 FGSFQVLSKIIKYL
+556 YGSIT
-570 SIPKGAETRK
+570 EW
-580 ISPNRYSER
+580 
-589 FCLRHFSRFFYQKHS
+589 
-604 HPMRLDTFVKRSFK
+604 
-618 RHIRQNMRAIELQKQ
+618 RA
-633 AILNDLLNLDQIGPS
+633 AMNDAGTPDSDALHDLINIDQIGPS
-648 VAREVIEFIT
+648 VAHDLIEFMA
-658 EDRNRAVLS
+658 EEHNRDVLDDLQAVL
-667 DLQRALTIKDVEA
+667 TIEDVEA
-680 PQVSDSPVSGKTVVF
+680 PQVTDSPVSGKTVVF

-714 GAKVAGSISAKT
+714 GAKVAGSVSAKT
-726 DYLVAGPGAGSK
+726 DFLVAGPGAGSK

-758 IAE
+758 IAD

>member
-10 PIVPEMPE
+10 SIVPDMPE
-18 TRAEAEHQHGEI
+18 TRTEAGLQHAEI
-30 ADRIRGFNQ
+30 SDRIRGFNE

-66 RYPTLRKNSPTQEVG
+66 RYPTLKKNSPTQEVG

-101 NAFSRDDV
+101 NAFSREDI

-128 EVVGEPK
+128 EIVGEPK

-147 RQLVTAATRG
+147 RELVSAATRG

-166 ANVAHIKDIPNILPE
+166 ANVAHITDIPKTLPE
-181 DAPEDVVEIRGEVYM
+181 DAPADVVEIRGEVYM
-196 ARSDFHKLNETQA
+196 ARSAFQKLNETQA
-209 ETGGKPFANPR
+209 ETGGKTFANPR

-256 THWEFIARIKN
+256 THWDFISKIKG
-267 WGFVTNPFTRLLH
+267 WGFVTNPHTTLLH
-280 DADDIMAFY
+280 NTDEIMAFY
-289 AEIGNQRPTLDY
+289 EELGNQRAELDY

-329 IAHKFPAEKART
+329 IAHKFPAEQART

-387 VRIGDM
+387 VQVNDL
-393 VLIQR
+393 VVIQR

-410 HDEQFTAS
+410 VDERPDDAV
-418 KNIIPFIF
+418 PYHF
-426 PDTCPKCGSH
+426 PETCPKCGSH
-436 AMREEGEV
+436 AIREEGEA
-444 VTRCTGGLICPAQA
+444 VTRCSGGLICPAQA

-466 SRHAFD
+466 SRNAFD
-472 IDGMGSKNIEAF
+472 IEGMGGKHIEAF
-484 FELGWLQSPADIFK
+484 FDLGWVKSPADIFRIEEKHGDALRK
-498 LERLHSNEITR
+498 LE
-509 LDGWGEKSAN
+509 GWGDKSAE
-519 KLFDSI
+519 KLFASI
-525 NASRTI
+525 NERRTVP
-531 SLDRFIFSLGIPQV
+531 LDRFIYALGIRQI
-545 GQSTAK
+545 GQATAK
-551 ILAFH
+551 LLARH
-556 FGSFQVLSKIIKYL
+556 YGSI
-570 SIPKGAETRK
+570 AEWRTAMNDAGTPD
-580 ISPNRYSER
+580 SDA
-589 FCLRHFSRFFYQKHS
+589 LR
-604 HPMRLDTFVKRSFK
+604 
-618 RHIRQNMRAIELQKQ
+618 
-633 AILNDLLNLDQIGPS
+633 DLINIDQIGPS
-648 VAREVIEFIT
+648 VAHDLIEFMA
-658 EDRNRAVLS
+658 EEHNRDVLDDLQAVL
-667 DLQRALTIKDVEA
+667 TIENVEA
-680 PQVSDSPVSGKTVVF
+680 PQVTDSPVSGKTVVF

-714 GAKVAGSISAKT
+714 GAKVAGSVSAKT
-726 DYLVAGPGAGSK
+726 DFLVAGPGAGSK

-758 IAE
+758 IAD

>member
-1 MSAEQGSTS
+1 MTAEQASSTS
-10 PIVPEMPE
+10 SLPEMPE
-18 TRAEAEHQHGEI
+18 TSTEARKQHAEI
-30 ADRIRGFNQ
+30 AERIRSFNE
-39 AYYIND
+39 AYYVND

-61 IELEA
+61 IELETH
-66 RYPTLRKNSPTQEVG
+66 YPTLKKNSPTQEVG

-87 FAKIKHARPMLSLA
+87 FAKVKHARPMLSLG
-101 NAFSRDDV
+101 NAFSREDI

-147 RQLVTAATRG
+147 RVLVTAATRG
-157 DGTEGEDVT
+157 DGSEGEDVT
-166 ANVAHIKDIPNILPE
+166 ANVAHINDIPKTLPE
-181 DAPEDVVEIRGEVYM
+181 GAPDVVEIRGEVYM
-196 ARSDFHKLNETQA
+196 ARSAFQKLNETQA
-209 ETGGKPFANPR
+209 ETGGKTFANPR

-231 PTISAKRPLRFFAY
+231 PSISAKRPLRFFAY

-256 THWEFIARIKN
+256 TQWDFLQKVEG
-267 WGFVTNPFTRLLH
+267 WGFVINPLTRTLN
-280 DADDIMAFY
+280 DADDIMAMY
-289 AEIGNQRPTLDY
+289 EDVGKQRPDLDY

-341 RVKAIDIQVGR
+341 RLNAIDIQVGR

-387 VRIGDM
+387 VRVGDM
-393 VLIQR
+393 VVIQR

-410 HDEQFTAS
+410 LDERPEGTSDYQ
-418 KNIIPFIF
+418 F

-436 AMREEGEV
+436 AMREEGEAI
-444 VTRCTGGLICPAQA
+444 TRCTGGLICPAQA

-466 SRHAFD
+466 SRNAFD
-472 IDGMGSKNIEAF
+472 IDGMGAKNVEAF
-484 FELGWLQSPADIFK
+484 FELGWVKSPGDIFRLESDHGDAIKK
-498 LERLHSNEITR
+498 LE
-509 LDGWGEKSAN
+509 GWGEKSAT
-519 KLFDSI
+519 KLFDGV
-525 NASRTI
+525 NERRTI
-531 SLDRFIFSLGIPQV
+531 GLDRFIYALGIRQI
-545 GQSTAK
+545 GQATAK
-551 ILAFH
+551 LLARH
-556 FGSFQVLSKIIKYL
+556 YGSV
-570 SIPKGAETRK
+570 
-580 ISPNRYSER
+580 SEWR
-589 FCLRHFSRFFYQKHS
+589 SAMLAANEADSDALR
-604 HPMRLDTFVKRSFK
+604 
-618 RHIRQNMRAIELQKQ
+618 EL
-633 AILNDLLNLDQIGPS
+633 INIDQIGPG
-648 VAREVIEFIT
+648 VAKDLIEFMAEDHNREVL
-658 EDRNRAVLS
+658 D
-667 DLQRALTIKDVEA
+667 DLQGLLTITDVEA
-680 PQVSDSPVSGKTVVF
+680 PTATDSPVNGKTVVF

-714 GAKVAGSISAKT
+714 GAKVAGSVSAKT

-758 IAE
+758 IATE

>member
-1 MSAEQGSTS
+1 M
-10 PIVPEMPE
+10 VPDMPE
-18 TRAEAEHQHGEI
+18 TRTEAGQQHAEI
-30 ADRIRGFNQ
+30 SDRIRGFNE

-66 RYPTLRKNSPTQEVG
+66 RYPTLKKNSPTQEVG

-101 NAFSRDDV
+101 NAFSREDI

-128 EVVGEPK
+128 EIVGEPK

-147 RQLVTAATRG
+147 RELVSAATRG

-166 ANVAHIKDIPNILPE
+166 ANVAHITDIPKILPD
-181 DAPEDVVEIRGEVYM
+181 DAPADVVEIRGEVYM
-196 ARSDFHKLNETQA
+196 ARSAFQKLNETQT
-209 ETGGKPFANPR
+209 ETGGKTFANPR

-256 THWEFIARIKN
+256 THWDFISKIKG
-267 WGFVTNPFTRLLH
+267 WGFVTNPHTTLLH
-280 DADDIMAFY
+280 NTDEIMAFY
-289 AEIGNQRPTLDY
+289 EELGNQRAELDY

-329 IAHKFPAEKART
+329 IAHKFPAEQART

-387 VRIGDM
+387 VRVNDL
-393 VLIQR
+393 VVIQR

-410 HDEQFTAS
+410 TDERPDDAV
-418 KNIIPFIF
+418 PYDF
-426 PDTCPKCGSH
+426 PETCPKCGSH
-436 AMREEGEV
+436 AMREEGEA
-444 VTRCTGGLICPAQA
+444 VTRCSGGLICPAQA

-466 SRHAFD
+466 SRNAFD
-472 IDGMGSKNIEAF
+472 IEGMGGKHIEAF
-484 FELGWLQSPADIFK
+484 FDLGWVKSPADIFRIEEKHGDALRK
-498 LERLHSNEITR
+498 LE
-509 LDGWGEKSAN
+509 GWGDKSAE
-519 KLFDSI
+519 KLFASI
-525 NASRTI
+525 NERRTVP
-531 SLDRFIFSLGIPQV
+531 LDRFIYALGIRQI
-545 GQSTAK
+545 GQATAK
-551 ILAFH
+551 LLARH
-556 FGSFQVLSKIIKYL
+556 YGSITEWRTAMNDAGTPDSD
-570 SIPKGAETRK
+570 A
-580 ISPNRYSER
+580 
-589 FCLRHFSRFFYQKHS
+589 LR
-604 HPMRLDTFVKRSFK
+604 
-618 RHIRQNMRAIELQKQ
+618 
-633 AILNDLLNLDQIGPS
+633 DLINIDQIGPS
-648 VAREVIEFIT
+648 VAHDLIEFMA
-658 EDRNRAVLS
+658 EEHNRDVLDDLQAVL
-667 DLQRALTIKDVEA
+667 TIEDVEA
-680 PQVSDSPVSGKTVVF
+680 PQVTDSPVSGKTVVF

-714 GAKVAGSISAKT
+714 GAKVAGSVSAKT
-726 DYLVAGPGAGSK
+726 DFLVAGPGAGSK

-758 IAE
+758 IAD

>member
-10 PIVPEMPE
+10 SIVPEMPE
-18 TRAEAEHQHGEI
+18 TRTEAGQQHAEI
-30 ADRIRGFNQ
+30 SDRIRGFNE

-66 RYPTLRKNSPTQEVG
+66 RYPTLKKNSPTQEVG

-101 NAFSRDDV
+101 NAFSREDI

-128 EVVGEPK
+128 EIVGEPK

-147 RQLVTAATRG
+147 RELVSAATRG

-166 ANVAHIKDIPNILPE
+166 ANVTHITDIPKTLPE
-181 DAPEDVVEIRGEVYM
+181 DAPADVVEIRGEVYM
-196 ARSDFHKLNETQA
+196 ARSAFQKLNETQA
-209 ETGGKPFANPR
+209 ETGGKTFANPR

-256 THWEFIARIKN
+256 THWDFISKIKG
-267 WGFVTNPFTRLLH
+267 WGFVTNPHTTLLH
-280 DADDIMAFY
+280 NTDEIMAFY
-289 AEIGNQRPTLDY
+289 EELGNQRAELDY

-329 IAHKFPAEKART
+329 IAHKFPAEQART

-387 VRIGDM
+387 VQVNDL
-393 VLIQR
+393 VVIQR

-410 HDEQFTAS
+410 VDERPDDAV
-418 KNIIPFIF
+418 PYHF
-426 PDTCPKCGSH
+426 PETCPKCGSH
-436 AMREEGEV
+436 AIREEGEA
-444 VTRCTGGLICPAQA
+444 VTRCSGGLICPAQA

-466 SRHAFD
+466 SRNAFD
-472 IDGMGSKNIEAF
+472 IEGMGGKHIEAF
-484 FELGWLQSPADIFK
+484 FDLGWVQSPADIFRIEEKHGDALRK
-498 LERLHSNEITR
+498 LE
-509 LDGWGEKSAN
+509 GWGDKSAE
-519 KLFDSI
+519 KLFASI
-525 NASRTI
+525 NERRTVP
-531 SLDRFIFSLGIPQV
+531 LDRFIYALGIRQI
-545 GQSTAK
+545 GQATAK
-551 ILAFH
+551 LLARH
-556 FGSFQVLSKIIKYL
+556 YGSI
-570 SIPKGAETRK
+570 AEWRTAMNDAGTPD
-580 ISPNRYSER
+580 SDA
-589 FCLRHFSRFFYQKHS
+589 LR
-604 HPMRLDTFVKRSFK
+604 
-618 RHIRQNMRAIELQKQ
+618 
-633 AILNDLLNLDQIGPS
+633 DLINIDQIGPS
-648 VAREVIEFIT
+648 VAHDLIEFMA
-658 EDRNRAVLS
+658 EEHNRDVLDDLQAVL
-667 DLQRALTIKDVEA
+667 TIEDVEA
-680 PQVSDSPVSGKTVVF
+680 PQVTDSPVSGKTVVF

-714 GAKVAGSISAKT
+714 GAKVAGSVSAKT
-726 DYLVAGPGAGSK
+726 DFLVAGPGAGSK

>member
-10 PIVPEMPE
+10 SIVPDMPE
-18 TRAEAEHQHGEI
+18 TRTEAGLQHAEI
-30 ADRIRGFNQ
+30 SDRIRGFNE

-66 RYPTLRKNSPTQEVG
+66 RYPTLKKNSPTQEVG

-101 NAFSRDDV
+101 NAFSREDI

-128 EVVGEPK
+128 EIVGEPK

-147 RQLVTAATRG
+147 RELISAATRG

-166 ANVAHIKDIPNILPE
+166 ANVAHITDIPKTLPE
-181 DAPEDVVEIRGEVYM
+181 DAPADVVEIRGEVYM
-196 ARSDFHKLNETQA
+196 ARSAFQKLNETQA
-209 ETGGKPFANPR
+209 ETGGKTFANPR

-256 THWEFIARIKN
+256 THWDFISKIKG
-267 WGFVTNPFTRLLH
+267 WGFVTNPHTTLLH
-280 DADDIMAFY
+280 NTDEIMAFY
-289 AEIGNQRPTLDY
+289 EELGNQRAELDY

-329 IAHKFPAEKART
+329 IAHKFPAEQART

-387 VRIGDM
+387 VQVNDL
-393 VLIQR
+393 VVIQR

-410 HDEQFTAS
+410 VDERPDDAV
-418 KNIIPFIF
+418 PYHF
-426 PDTCPKCGSH
+426 PETCPKCGSH
-436 AMREEGEV
+436 AIREEGEA
-444 VTRCTGGLICPAQA
+444 VTRCSGGLICPAQA

-466 SRHAFD
+466 SRNAFD
-472 IDGMGSKNIEAF
+472 IEGMGGKHIEAF
-484 FELGWLQSPADIFK
+484 FDLGWVQSPADIFRIEEKHGDALRK
-498 LERLHSNEITR
+498 LE
-509 LDGWGEKSAN
+509 GWGDKSAE
-519 KLFDSI
+519 KLFASI
-525 NASRTI
+525 NERRTVP
-531 SLDRFIFSLGIPQV
+531 LDRFIYALGIRQI
-545 GQSTAK
+545 GQATAK
-551 ILAFH
+551 LLARH
-556 FGSFQVLSKIIKYL
+556 YGSITEWRMAMNDAGTPDSD
-570 SIPKGAETRK
+570 A
-580 ISPNRYSER
+580 
-589 FCLRHFSRFFYQKHS
+589 LR
-604 HPMRLDTFVKRSFK
+604 
-618 RHIRQNMRAIELQKQ
+618 
-633 AILNDLLNLDQIGPS
+633 DLINIDQIGPS
-648 VAREVIEFIT
+648 VAHDLIEFMA
-658 EDRNRAVLS
+658 EEHNRDVLDDLQAVL
-667 DLQRALTIKDVEA
+667 TIENVEA
-680 PQVSDSPVSGKTVVF
+680 PQVTDSPVSGKTVVF

-714 GAKVAGSISAKT
+714 GAKVAGSVSAKT
-726 DYLVAGPGAGSK
+726 DFLVAGPGAGSK

>member
-10 PIVPEMPE
+10 SIVPDMPE
-18 TRAEAEHQHGEI
+18 TRTEAGRQHAEI
-30 ADRIRGFNQ
+30 SYRIRGFNE

-50 DAEYDALFNRL
+50 DAEYDALFNLL

-66 RYPTLRKNSPTQEVG
+66 RYPTLKKNSPTQEVG

-101 NAFSRDDV
+101 NAFSREDI

-128 EVVGEPK
+128 EIVGEPK

-147 RQLVTAATRG
+147 RELVSAATRG

-166 ANVAHIKDIPNILPE
+166 DNVAHITDIPKILPE
-181 DAPEDVVEIRGEVYM
+181 DAPADVVEIRGEVYM
-196 ARSDFHKLNETQA
+196 ARSAFQKLNETQT
-209 ETGGKPFANPR
+209 ETGGKTFANPR

-256 THWEFIARIKN
+256 THWDFISKIKG
-267 WGFVTNPFTRLLH
+267 WGFVTNPHTTLLH
-280 DADDIMAFY
+280 NTDEIMAFY
-289 AEIGNQRPTLDY
+289 EELGNQRAELDY

-329 IAHKFPAEKART
+329 IAHKFPAEQART

-387 VRIGDM
+387 VRVNDL
-393 VLIQR
+393 VVIQR

-410 HDEQFTAS
+410 TDERPDDAV
-418 KNIIPFIF
+418 PYDF
-426 PDTCPKCGSH
+426 PETCPKCGSH
-436 AMREEGEV
+436 AMREEGEA
-444 VTRCTGGLICPAQA
+444 VTRCSGGLICPAQA

-466 SRHAFD
+466 SRNAFD
-472 IDGMGSKNIEAF
+472 IEGMGGKHIEAF
-484 FELGWLQSPADIFK
+484 FDLGWVKSPADIFRIEEKHRDALRK
-498 LERLHSNEITR
+498 LE
-509 LDGWGEKSAN
+509 GWGDKSAE
-519 KLFDSI
+519 KLFASI
-525 NASRTI
+525 NERRTVP
-531 SLDRFIFSLGIPQV
+531 LDRFIYALGIRQI
-545 GQSTAK
+545 GQATAK
-551 ILAFH
+551 LLARH
-556 FGSFQVLSKIIKYL
+556 YGSITEWRTAMNDAGTPDSD
-570 SIPKGAETRK
+570 A
-580 ISPNRYSER
+580 
-589 FCLRHFSRFFYQKHS
+589 LR
-604 HPMRLDTFVKRSFK
+604 
-618 RHIRQNMRAIELQKQ
+618 
-633 AILNDLLNLDQIGPS
+633 DLINIDQIGPS
-648 VAREVIEFIT
+648 VAHDLIEFMA
-658 EDRNRAVLS
+658 EEHNRDVLDDLQAVL
-667 DLQRALTIKDVEA
+667 TIEDVEA
-680 PQVSDSPVSGKTVVF
+680 PQVIDIPVSGKTVVF

-714 GAKVAGSISAKT
+714 GAKVAGSVSAKT
-726 DYLVAGPGAGSK
+726 DFLVAGPGAGSK

-758 IAE
+758 IAD

>member
-1 MSAEQGSTS
+1 MN
-10 PIVPEMPE
+10 
-18 TRAEAEHQHGEI
+18 AEHASGTPNLPDLPDLPDTSTEARKQHAEI
-30 ADRIRGFNQ
+30 SDRIRSFNQ

-61 IELEA
+61 IELES
-66 RYPTLRKNSPTQEVG
+66 RYPTLKKNSPTQEVG

-87 FAKIKHARPMLSLA
+87 FAKVKHARPMLSLG
-101 NAFSRDDV
+101 NAFSRDDI

-114 RIRRFLNLTAHSPV
+114 RIRRFLNLGTHSPV

-157 DGTEGEDVT
+157 DGSEGEDVT
-166 ANVAHIKDIPNILPE
+166 ANVAHITDIPQTLPD
-181 DAPEDVVEIRGEVYM
+181 DAPDVVEIRGEVYM
-196 ARSDFHKLNETQA
+196 ARSAFQKLNETQA
-209 ETGGKPFANPR
+209 ESGGKTFANPR

-256 THWEFIARIKN
+256 THWEFIQKIEN
-267 WGFVTNPFTRLLH
+267 WRFVVNPFTRLLN

-289 AEIGNQRPTLDY
+289 DELGKQRPDLDY

-329 IAHKFPAEKART
+329 IAHKFPAEQART
-341 RVKAIDIQVGR
+341 RVKAIEVQVGR

-387 VRIGDM
+387 VRVGDM
-393 VLIQR
+393 VIIQR

-410 HDEQFTAS
+410 LDERPDDTVEYV
-418 KNIIPFIF
+418 F
-426 PDTCPKCGSH
+426 PDHCPKCNSH
-436 AMREEGEV
+436 AMREEGEA

-466 SRHAFD
+466 SRNAFD
-472 IDGMGSKNIEAF
+472 IDGLGAKNIEAF
-484 FELGWLQSPADIFK
+484 FAKGWVQSPADIFRLEDVHADEIRK
-498 LERLHSNEITR
+498 LE
-509 LDGWGEKSAN
+509 GWGEKSAT
-519 KLFDSI
+519 KLFDGI
-525 NASRTI
+525 NERRTI
-531 SLDRFIFSLGIPQV
+531 GLDRFIYALGIRQI
-545 GQSTAK
+545 GQATAK
-551 ILAFH
+551 LLARH
-556 FGSFQVLSKIIKYL
+556 YT
-570 SIPKGAETRK
+570 SISHWRAA
-580 ISPNRYSER
+580 IVAANQADSDA
-589 FCLRHFSRFFYQKHS
+589 LR
-604 HPMRLDTFVKRSFK
+604 
-618 RHIRQNMRAIELQKQ
+618 EL
-633 AILNDLLNLDQIGPS
+633 INIDQIGPG
-648 VAREVIEFIT
+648 VAKDLIEFMA
-658 EDRNRAVLS
+658 EDHNKTVLD
-667 DLQRALTIKDVEA
+667 DLESVLNIQDVAA
-680 PQVSDSPVSGKTVVF
+680 PQVSDSPVNGKTVVF

-744 LGVTVLDE
+744 LSVTVLDE
-752 QGWLDL
+752 QAWLDL
-758 IAE
+758 IAND

>member
-1 MSAEQGSTS
+1 MNADHASNTS
-10 PIVPEMPE
+10 DLPELPE
-18 TRAEAEHQHGEI
+18 TSTEARKQHAEI
-30 ADRIRGFNQ
+30 SDRIRSFNE

-61 IELEA
+61 IELETH
-66 RYPTLRKNSPTQEVG
+66 YPTLKKNSPTQEVG

-87 FAKIKHARPMLSLA
+87 FAKVKHARPMLSLG
-101 NAFSRDDV
+101 NAFSREDI

-114 RIRRFLNLTAHSPV
+114 RIRRFLSLTAHSPI

-157 DGTEGEDVT
+157 DGSEGEDVT
-166 ANVAHIKDIPNILPE
+166 ANVAHISDIPKTLPD
-181 DAPEDVVEIRGEVYM
+181 DAPDVVEIRGEVYM
-196 ARSDFHKLNETQA
+196 ARSAFQKLNETQS
-209 ETGGKPFANPR
+209 ETGGKTFANPR

-231 PTISAKRPLRFFAY
+231 PAISAKRPLRFFAY

-256 THWEFIARIKN
+256 TQWNFLQKVDG
-267 WGFVTNPFTRLLH
+267 WGFTINPLTRLLN

-289 AEIGNQRPTLDY
+289 DELGVLRPDLDY

-341 RVKAIDIQVGR
+341 RLNAIEVQVGR

-381 EIERLG
+381 EIDRLG
-387 VRIGDM
+387 VRVGDM
-393 VLIQR
+393 VVIQR

-410 HDEQFTAS
+410 LDERPEDTVEYQ
-418 KNIIPFIF
+418 F

-436 AMREEGEV
+436 AMREEGEAA
-444 VTRCTGGLICPAQA
+444 TRCTGGLICPAQA

-466 SRHAFD
+466 SRNAFD
-472 IDGMGSKNIEAF
+472 IDGMGAKNVETF
-484 FELGWLQSPADIFK
+484 FELGWVKSPGDIFRLETLHADEIKK
-498 LERLHSNEITR
+498 LE
-509 LDGWGEKSAN
+509 GWGEKSAT
-519 KLFDSI
+519 KLFDGV
-525 NASRTI
+525 NERRTI
-531 SLDRFIFSLGIPQV
+531 GLDRFIYALGIRQI
-545 GQSTAK
+545 GQATAK
-551 ILAFH
+551 LLARH
-556 FGSFQVLSKIIKYL
+556 YGSITEWRSSIIAANEAD
-570 SIPKGAETRK
+570 SDA
-580 ISPNRYSER
+580 
-589 FCLRHFSRFFYQKHS
+589 LR
-604 HPMRLDTFVKRSFK
+604 
-618 RHIRQNMRAIELQKQ
+618 EL
-633 AILNDLLNLDQIGPS
+633 INIDQIGPG
-648 VAREVIEFIT
+648 VAKDLIGFMAEEHNLEVL
-658 EDRNRAVLS
+658 D
-667 DLQRALTIKDVEA
+667 DLQDLLTINDVEA
-680 PQVSDSPVSGKTVVF
+680 PTVSDNPVSGKTVVF

-709 KAESL
+709 RAESL
-714 GAKVAGSISAKT
+714 GAKVAGSVSAKT

-758 IAE
+758 IAAE

>member
-1 MSAEQGSTS
+1 MSAEHASDTS
-10 PIVPEMPE
+10 NLPELPDTSSE
-18 TRAEAEHQHGEI
+18 ARKQHAEI
-30 ADRIRGFNQ
+30 SDRIRSFNE

-61 IELEA
+61 IELES
-66 RYPTLRKNSPTQEVG
+66 RYPTLKKNSPTQEVG

-87 FAKIKHARPMLSLA
+87 FAKVKHARPMLSLG
-101 NAFSRDDV
+101 NAFSKEDI

-141 SLRYEN
+141 SLRYED
-147 RQLVTAATRG
+147 RKLVTAATRG
-157 DGTEGEDVT
+157 DGSEGEDVT
-166 ANVAHIKDIPNILPE
+166 ANVAHIGDIPKTLPE
-181 DAPEDVVEIRGEVYM
+181 DAPDVVEIRGEVYM
-196 ARSDFHKLNETQA
+196 ARSAFQKLNETQA
-209 ETGGKPFANPR
+209 ETGGKTFANPR

-231 PTISAKRPLRFFAY
+231 PSVSAKRPLRFFAY

-256 THWEFIARIKN
+256 TQWDFLQKVDG
-267 WGFVTNPFTRLLH
+267 WGFVINPLTRLVN
-280 DADDIMAFY
+280 DADAIMAFY
-289 AEIGNQRPTLDY
+289 DELGKLRPDLDY

-329 IAHKFPAEKART
+329 IAHKFPAEQART
-341 RVKAIDIQVGR
+341 RVNAIEIQVGR

-381 EIERLG
+381 EIARLG
-387 VRIGDM
+387 VRVGDM
-393 VLIQR
+393 VIIQR

-410 HDEQFTAS
+410 LDERPDDTTEYA
-418 KNIIPFIF
+418 F
-426 PDTCPKCGSH
+426 PDHCPKCNSH
-436 AMREEGEV
+436 AMREEGEA

-466 SRHAFD
+466 SRNAFD
-472 IDGMGSKNIEAF
+472 IDGMGAKNIETF
-484 FELGWLQSPADIFK
+484 FEKGWVQSPSDIFRLETLHGDDIRK
-498 LERLHSNEITR
+498 LE
-509 LDGWGEKSAN
+509 GWGEKSATN
-519 KLFDSI
+519 LFNGI
-525 NASRTI
+525 NERRTI
-531 SLDRFIFSLGIPQV
+531 GLDRFIYALGIRQI
-545 GQSTAK
+545 GQATAK
-551 ILAFH
+551 LLARH
-556 FGSFQVLSKIIKYL
+556 YT
-570 SIPKGAETRK
+570 SISQWRSA
-580 ISPNRYSER
+580 IVDANQADSDA
-589 FCLRHFSRFFYQKHS
+589 LR
-604 HPMRLDTFVKRSFK
+604 
-618 RHIRQNMRAIELQKQ
+618 EL
-633 AILNDLLNLDQIGPS
+633 INIDQIGPG
-648 VAREVIEFIT
+648 VAKDLIEFMA
-658 EDRNRAVLS
+658 EDHNKTVLD
-667 DLQRALTIKDVEA
+667 DLESVLDIQDVEA
-680 PQVSDSPVSGKTVVF
+680 PQITDSPVNGKTVVF

-744 LGVTVLDE
+744 LSVTVLDE
-752 QGWLDL
+752 QAWLDL
-758 IAE
+758 IANT